1 MAKKAKKTELVEV
14 EPQIETM
21 EEVVTEFFE
30 DTVVAEP
37 KIKKPVV
44 KVSEPKKD
52 IWEIKD
58 RLYYLKDGKKP
69 LSRSIRSAN
78 LYWFDKEKGYER
90 EIKYCENQATAFVD
104 EMKGDQRLSHI
115 IFRSGIIMV
124 PKEKTVLQKFLSIYH
139 PDRDVMFYEDKPVA
153 RAEDHLD
160 WLEFEIAAM
169 NAANNLDIDMMEAIM
184 RVEVGSQ
191 VSEMS
196 SKELKRDLLLFAKK
210 NPKLFLELVT
220 DKNIGLRNIAIKACE
235 AYIIELSQDQ
245 RSFSWKS
252 TGRKL
257 MNVPF
262 DENPYSALASWFKTD
277 EGVEVYSQIEKRLK

>member
-1 MAKKAKKTELVEV
+1 MAKKAKKTEMVEV

-115 IFRSGIIMV
+115 IFRSGIMMV

-139 PDRDVMFYEDKPVA
+139 PDRDAMFYEDKPVA